1 MNLNQYRLSGV
12 TGRWILIVMFSMP
25 GYSYSADEQQFGRLF
40 TTREERQRLQELREE
55 NMRTP
60 GGRNNFGT
68 ATRGMVDRDRAG
80 QTQAGLFP
88 GTEEGK
94 GELPVITLKGLIYKK
109 DRARMAWVN
118 AKEGTATLDFR
129 EPGSGRILDN
139 EVTIRVPM
147 TGKSVK
153 LKPGQ
158 SYHLHSG
165 AVTELNPDFS
175 SGR

>member
-1 MNLNQYRLSGV
+1 MNLARISGV
-12 TGRWILIVMFSMP
+12 TGRWILIVMFSMS

-40 TTREERQRLQELREE
+40 TTPEERQRLQESREE

-60 GGRNNFGT
+60 GGRNNIGT
-68 ATRGMVDRDRAG
+68 ATRAMVDRDRAG

-88 GTEEGK
+88 GMEEGK

-109 DRARMAWVN
+109 DRARMAWVD
-118 AKEGTATLDFR
+118 AKEGTTALDFP

-139 EVTIRVPM
+139 EVAIPVPM
-147 TGKSVK
+147 TGKSVR

-175 SGR
+175 PGR